1 VSVLQQQILNL
12 IGSHNMALSEV
23 DVLKPKDPS
32 IVNWD
37 DWPTYT
43 LRKTS
48 IISQLTGE
56 SVSLL
61 KAHKDHAVKITGYL
75 DTIASD
81 QAHQSKMAS
90 I

>member
-1 VSVLQQQILNL
+1 M
-12 IGSHNMALSEV
+12 GPYNMALSEV

-32 IVNWD
+32 IVSWD

-48 IISQLTGE
+48 IISQVTGE

-75 DTIASD
+75 DTITSD
-81 QAHQSKMAS
+81 QAQQSKIAS